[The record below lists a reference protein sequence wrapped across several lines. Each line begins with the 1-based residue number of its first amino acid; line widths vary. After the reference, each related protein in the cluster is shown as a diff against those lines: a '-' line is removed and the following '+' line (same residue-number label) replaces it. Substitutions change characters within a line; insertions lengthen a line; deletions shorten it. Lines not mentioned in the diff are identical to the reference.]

1 MQRSQTM
8 TKHEALL
15 FEKLVRLVSF
25 AQHLLDNGGRFSH
38 AATEAEYQALL
49 KEPARES
56 VSAIGLELVAMHRG
70 VASVV
75 GAKVVDARMLAQLQA
90 TRDHASV
97 LMLDDEYQPVR
108 APMKSGFTD

>member
-56 VSAIGLELVAMHRG
+56 VSAIGL
-70 VASVV
+70 
-75 GAKVVDARMLAQLQA
+75 DARMLAQLQA